1 METIH
6 GVSRVPMHSGAPLK
20 RAAQEL
26 ETTFLAHMLQS
37 AGLSEAPSNFG
48 GGAGES
54 QFQTFLVRQQ
64 ARQLVETGGIGL
76 AEAVFESM
84 KGRYDD

>member
-1 METIH
+1 METVQ
-6 GVSRVPMHSGAPLK
+6 GLSSAPVRTDAPLK

-37 AGLSEAPSNFG
+37 AGLGETPSSFG

-64 ARQLVETGGIGL
+64 AKQLAETGGIGL

-84 KGRYDD
+84 KGRYDE